1 MNSSQQSCPFCAGS
15 MITDPQFFVGRREEL
30 DIITSRLVNAQPTS
44 INVVGERRIGKS
56 SLLYHFFQT
65 YEQRVQGA
73 GKNPGNYV
81 VVYLSLQAA
90 QCRKESSF
98 YQAVAQ
104 ALLNRPVVQTN
115 PALAT
120 PLQAGTLDRQRFSA
134 AIEAWQVENVLPV
147 LCLDKFEEL
156 LAKPDQF
163 TDNFYDNL
171 RSLMDRNALMLV
183 IASYRNLD
191 VYKRKYR
198 FLSSFFNLGQV
209 LPVGGIT
216 EAEATD
222 LMRLPEHK
230 IPGAT
235 AALSPERQKLGL
247 AWGERHPLLLQLA
260 GLWLWEAQQH
270 SRPDEWARQKF
281 EQEAQRVPQSGV
293 TMRRLKRPVHLLLWL
308 PMKLGQM
315 ARFVGDKLDDT
326 SNLIAGTVILIV
338 AILVVLK
345 VVPFE
350 ELLQRVKNAV
360 GG

>member
-1 MNSSQQSCPFCAGS
+1 

-30 DIITSRLVNAQPTS
+30 DIITSRLVNDQPTS

-90 QCRKESSF
+90 QCRKETSF

-104 ALLNRPVVQTN
+104 ALIHRPVVQGN
-115 PALAT
+115 PALVA
-120 PLQAGTLDRQRFSA
+120 PLQAGTLDRNGFST
-134 AIEAWQVENVLPV
+134 AIEAWQAQKVLPV

-163 TDNFYDNL
+163 TDDFYDNL

-191 VYKRKYR
+191 VYKHKYR

-216 EAEATD
+216 ETEATD

-235 AALSPERQKLGL
+235 AALSPERQQLGL
-247 AWGERHPLLLQLA
+247 AWGGRHPLLLQLA
-260 GLWLWEAQQH
+260 GLWLWEAQKQN
-270 SRPDEWARQKF
+270 RPDEWARQKF
-281 EQEAQRVPQSGV
+281 ELEAQRVPHSGV
-293 TMRRLKRPVHLLLWL
+293 TMRRLKRPVRLLGWL
-308 PMKLGQM
+308 PMKLGRM

-326 SNLIAGTVILIV
+326 SNLIAGTFILIV

-345 VVPFE
+345 IVPFE